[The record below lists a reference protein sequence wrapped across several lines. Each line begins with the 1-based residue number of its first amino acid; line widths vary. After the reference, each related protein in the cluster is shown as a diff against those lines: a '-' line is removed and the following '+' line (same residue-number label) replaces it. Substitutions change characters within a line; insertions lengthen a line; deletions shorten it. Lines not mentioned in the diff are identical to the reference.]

1 MVEDG
6 DLRVH
11 FRTEFSVDVNLRFPD
26 AGRRARPT
34 FYCRF
39 DRFLGRALAGLWFF
53 QHRRIIGFHVS
64 NKPQMVGRAIQTAI
78 RGADRVTAKSHL

>member
-26 AGRRARPT
+26 AGRPAGPT

-39 DRFLGRALAGLWFF
+39 DRFLGRALAGLWFSSTVASLVF
-53 QHRRIIGFHVS
+53 MLAT
-64 NKPQMVGRAIQTAI
+64 KPQMVGRAIQTAI
-78 RGADRVTAKSHL
+78 RGADRLTAKFHL